1 MEKQILLLPV
11 NYDISPLL
19 IVKFSNFNEL
29 VPITTEVVSSNPVHG
44 NVYSMQHYV
53 IKFVGEGS
61 VVSSA
66 NKTDLNDITEILL
79 KVMLNTINQINQIS
93 VLSVK
98 LELKN

>member
-53 IKFVGEGS
+53 IKFVGEGY

-79 KVMLNTINQINQIS
+79 KVMLNTIDQINQIS